1 MKHLLASL
9 PILFFHISLHLLPSL
24 ASPPHLLASLPILAS
39 LTSPANC
46 QPDPAMLFHERP
58 GTCRGTS
65 LEAGDGAV
73 GRDEALC
80 GSDAREAWALGISA
94 RGLFGL
100 WRGMELVAAF
110 SEGARVKTNPSQTG
124 LTLTISSAASASF
137 TSVYLAD
144 SQAYSQAYV

>member
-1 MKHLLASL
+1 MGGDHLWVVTKWG
-9 PILFFHISLHLLPSL
+9 FMRLHL
-24 ASPPHLLASLPILAS
+24 AF
-39 LTSPANC
+39 C
-46 QPDPAMLFHERP
+46 DVE
-58 GTCRGTS
+58 
-65 LEAGDGAV
+65 V
-73 GRDEALC
+73 C

-144 SQAYSQAYV
+144 LQAYSQAYV